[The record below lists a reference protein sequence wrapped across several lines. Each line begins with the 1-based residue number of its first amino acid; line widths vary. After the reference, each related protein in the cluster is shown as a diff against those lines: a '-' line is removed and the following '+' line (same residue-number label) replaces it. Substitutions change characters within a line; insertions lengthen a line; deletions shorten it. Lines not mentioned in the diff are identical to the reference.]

1 MQEDDMRQ
9 SSKMILISLLLLLV
23 SFCLIPVFLWVSFLS
38 RVQAPLSDS
47 HTNASLLLLP
57 YSVRERREENKKLC
71 SEAKRRRGVDWLVM
85 PESTRIQSLSVR
97 VDAPRE
103 AHKKVSHRRD
113 VVFLASSSDDAMETT
128 QGRWRWTDKPLDQAW
143 PEYIL
148 GEEKKQCLFFTVCV

>member
-1 MQEDDMRQ
+1 MRQ

-57 YSVRERREENKKLC
+57 EEVRERREENKKLC

-97 VDAPRE
+97 VDAPGE
-103 AHKKVSHRRD
+103 AEEESITQTGCGL
-113 VVFLASSSDDAMETT
+113 LASSSDDAMETT
-128 QGRWRWTDKPLDQAW
+128 QG
-143 PEYIL
+143 
-148 GEEKKQCLFFTVCV
+148 